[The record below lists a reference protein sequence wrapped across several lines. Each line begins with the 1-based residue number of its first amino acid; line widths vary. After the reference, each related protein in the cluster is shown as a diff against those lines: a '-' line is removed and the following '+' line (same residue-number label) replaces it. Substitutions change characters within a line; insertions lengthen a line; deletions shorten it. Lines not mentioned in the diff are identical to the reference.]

1 MRMYLSTEVDKK
13 NIFFH
18 FSFSKVYINDVFH
31 SVVFSKV
38 DRGSST
44 EVGISS
50 FLHAHSVLTQFRS
63 SILLEDY
70 DRINI
75 AYLLCHISIINE

>member
-1 MRMYLSTEVDKK
+1 MYLSTEVDKK

-31 SVVFSKV
+31 SVVFPKV

-44 EVGISS
+44 EGGIFS
-50 FLHAHSVLTQFRS
+50 FIHVHSVLTQFRS
-63 SILLEDY
+63 SVLLEDY
-70 DRINI
+70 DRIDI